1 MSRPLNLNASADVH
15 TETLRAVDAAW
26 AAET

>member
-1 MSRPLNLNASADVH
+1 MTRLNATNASANVRA
-15 TETLRAVDAAW
+15 ETRSANEAAW

>member
-1 MSRPLNLNASADVH
+1 MTRLVNLNASANVRA
-15 TETLRAVDAAW
+15 ETLRAVDAAW